1 MIVTDG
7 TTLLGADD
15 KAGVAEIMAMARYFV
30 ENPDVPHGKICIS
43 FTPDEEVG
51 GGPTHFDVPGFGAD
65 FAYTVDG
72 GEVGSYNYENF
83 NACAA
88 KVAVRGVSIHPGSA
102 KHKMKNAARIAMQF
116 ASLLPAGEV
125 PELTEGYEGFFHL
138 TNMSGDCENAV
149 LHYIIRDH
157 DREKFEQKKQRFE
170 RVAAF
175 LNAEYGEGTVTL
187 SLRDTYYNMKEVI
200 LPDQK
205 RVLDLAVNAMK
216 GMGIAP
222 VAEAIRGG
230 TDGCRLSFMG
240 LPCPNLCAGG
250 YNCHGRYEYIS
261 VQSLKTCAEI
271 LIRIAKDAAK

>member
-1 MIVTDG
+1 M
-7 TTLLGADD
+7 
-15 KAGVAEIMAMARYFV
+15 
-30 ENPDVPHGKICIS
+30 
-43 FTPDEEVG
+43 
-51 GGPTHFDVPGFGAD
+51 
-65 FAYTVDG
+65 
-72 GEVGSYNYENF
+72 
-83 NACAA
+83 
-88 KVAVRGVSIHPGSA
+88 AVRGVSIHPGSA

-125 PELTEGYEGFFHL
+125 PELTEGYEGFSHL

-261 VQSLKTCAEI
+261 VQSLKICAEI